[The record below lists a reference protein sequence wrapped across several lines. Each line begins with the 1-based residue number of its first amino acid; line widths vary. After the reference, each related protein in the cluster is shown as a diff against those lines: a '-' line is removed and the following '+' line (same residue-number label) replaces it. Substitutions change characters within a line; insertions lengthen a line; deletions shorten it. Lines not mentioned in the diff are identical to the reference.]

1 MPTNKKIR
9 LNFIDVFAGAGGF
22 SCGMEMAGHRCLLGV
37 DFNQHAMNTFEKNHK
52 HAKVFCGDI
61 HQLKKKQLL
70 EMLDGNNIDVVVGG
84 PPCQGFSTV
93 GTGNPDDDRNSLF
106 LQFVRVVRLT
116 SPSFVVMENVTGLLA
131 KKNEDTLK
139 AVFNKFESMGYNMG
153 VQVLSAEQHGVP
165 EKRRRTI
172 IIGSKLNSS
181 ISFPKPSHNT
191 IVGRSFIPAVNVGDA
206 LKKLKTKSGKFLN
219 HDIDLA
225 QVSNKLDLARLKR
238 IPEGKGIRYERDEKA
253 YLTPRLKLGVN
264 WQTIREGRFRQTK
277 YQRLDRKLP
286 SPTIMTHRH
295 SYYHP
300 VENRYL
306 TQREAAAL
314 QSFPNNFE
322 FTGPVSAQW
331 RQIGNAVPPLL
342 GKAIGRALSAMVK
355 EAGNTKSISKKKT
368 TVQAIKTIRERAFV
382 YRDLKKSEIRTQEAT
397 Q

>member
-37 DFNQHAMNTFEKNHK
+37 DFNQHAMNTFERNHK
-52 HAKVFCGDI
+52 HANVFCGDI

-70 EMLDGNNIDVVVGG
+70 EYLDGENIDVVVGG

-93 GTGNPDDDRNSLF
+93 GTGNPSDDRNSLF
-106 LQFVRVVRLT
+106 LQFVRIVRLT

-131 KKNEDTLK
+131 KKNEQTLK

-172 IIGSKLNSS
+172 IIGSKVNSKVV
-181 ISFPKPSHNT
+181 FPKPSHNT
-191 IVGRSFIPAVNVGDA
+191 IVGRSFIPPVTVGDA
-206 LKKLKTKSGKFLN
+206 LSKLKTRSGKILN
-219 HDIDLA
+219 HDIDTA

-238 IPEGKGIRYERDEKA
+238 IPEGKGIRYEKDEKA
-253 YLTPRLKLGVN
+253 YLTPKLKLGIN

-277 YQRLDRKLP
+277 FQRLDRKIP

-300 VENRYL
+300 VEHRYL

-342 GKAIGRALSAMVK
+342 GKAIGKALTAMVK
-355 EAGNTKSISKKKT
+355 EAAKEKSVTKKKKT
-368 TVQAIKTIRERAFV
+368 TVQTIKTIREKAFV
-382 YRDLKKSEIRTQEAT
+382 YRQA
-397 Q
+397 QVNQN